1 MNKLTALEL
10 RRTSLRP
17 YRIAALSIFPVMLG
31 LLYLLA
37 SLPGWEPYSS
47 DVDVLLDRSGVTGIV
62 FVLGTFAFSML
73 FAAMA
78 AKCVVE
84 EYSGK
89 RVVLLFSYPVA
100 RRKILGVK
108 LRLVFGFTVLSA
120 LECGGVVLSIFILT
134 ECLFPLCSG
143 DLEIGTVVLAFLG
156 LLWSALLAG
165 TAGLV
170 TLWFGFRRKSV
181 TATLT
186 AGVILSL
193 LVCQAMSAMVRM
205 PAAWLI
211 LLAAAA
217 VPGAFCILDLFR
229 MAEGMEV

>member
-120 LECGGVVLSIFILT
+120 LECGGVVLSIF
-134 ECLFPLCSG
+134 F
-143 DLEIGTVVLAFLG
+143 
-156 LLWSALLAG
+156 
-165 TAGLV
+165 
-170 TLWFGFRRKSV
+170 V

-217 VPGAFCILDLFR
+217 VPGAFCALDLFR